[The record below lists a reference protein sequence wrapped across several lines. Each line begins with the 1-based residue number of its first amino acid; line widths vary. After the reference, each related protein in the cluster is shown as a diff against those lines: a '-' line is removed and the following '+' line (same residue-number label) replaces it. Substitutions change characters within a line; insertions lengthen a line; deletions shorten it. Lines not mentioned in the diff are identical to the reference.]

1 MIDISVNELI
11 KGFEIGT
18 NVLDGLSFNI
28 TSGEHVAILG
38 RNGVGKTCLFRI
50 LTGELDYDEGS
61 VMISKPSFPY
71 AGKNG

>member
-50 LTGELDYDEGS
+50 LTGELD
-61 VMISKPSFPY
+61 
-71 AGKNG
+71 